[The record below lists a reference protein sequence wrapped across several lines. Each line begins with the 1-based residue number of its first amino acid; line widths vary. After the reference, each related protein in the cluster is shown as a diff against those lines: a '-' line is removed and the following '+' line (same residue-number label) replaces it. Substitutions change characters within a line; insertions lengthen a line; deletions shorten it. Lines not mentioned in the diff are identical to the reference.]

1 MVDKLVNYIVDR
13 QIASG
18 KIKQEEGSVYRYGY
32 TLFFEKLIN
41 ILIVTIICIIT
52 GKWIEIWEFLLAVI
66 PLRSFAGGWHAD
78 KFWQCAILSNFMV
91 VLMLFWINMIS
102 VKTIEV
108 YIIIEAVVLIIIL
121 SIMPTQNSNKPLS
134 LEEMK
139 KYKKITAFT
148 WIIEC
153 CVMLVFM
160 IYKEYIYSFIL
171 LYTHIIV
178 AVAAIGGTMGK
189 RNKIQRAG
197 AKEIK

>member
-18 KIKQEEGSVYRYGY
+18 KMEQEEDSVYRYGY

-78 KFWQCAILSNFMV
+78 KFWKCAILSNFMV
-91 VLMLFWINMIS
+91 ILMLFLINMLT
-102 VKTIEV
+102 VKTMKV
-108 YIIIEAVVLIIIL
+108 YIIIEAVVLIIII

-134 LEEMK
+134 PEEMK
-139 KYKKITAFT
+139 KYKKITVFI

-153 CVMLVFM
+153 CVMSVFM
-160 IYKEYIYSFIL
+160 IYKEYVYSFIL

-178 AVAAIGGTMGK
+178 AVAAIGGTMSK
-189 RNKIQRAG
+189 RNKMERAG
-197 AKEIK
+197 MQHTE

>member
-1 MVDKLVNYIVDR
+1 
-13 QIASG
+13 
-18 KIKQEEGSVYRYGY
+18 
-32 TLFFEKLIN
+32 
-41 ILIVTIICIIT
+41 
-52 GKWIEIWEFLLAVI
+52 
-66 PLRSFAGGWHAD
+66 
-78 KFWQCAILSNFMV
+78 
-91 VLMLFWINMIS
+91 MIS

-108 YIIIEAVVLIIIL
+108 YIIIEAAVLIIIL

-139 KYKKITAFT
+139 KYKKITAFI